1 MPGLGPSFRPG
12 GYGPSVNL
20 KWPFWAKADP
30 VSSFSSTL
38 KMEGLIEDFS
48 AGAVD
53 TVKWPSRVGFTQT
66 GGLGVLAAPGAAGGE
81 SNLKSAYIW
90 DIRESSISWQWT
102 FPTLGG
108 NWVARV
114 RIYITNNEFNNY
126 FNYEVNNST
135 GFTTTRE
142 QVSGIGVR
150 NSSSTAI
157 DLVNH
162 RWGRIRYEG
171 NTVYFDASPDG
182 VNWTTINSGTTLID
196 LERASNQA
204 AFHHS
209 WPTATAPGPTDDL
222 SVDNINIAGVPG
234 SGQNIA
240 VGVATET
247 STAAAIS
254 SSKSMLMDFASE
266 TDTATVITA
275 ARPIPVGLATE
286 TDTATA
292 IASSKASAM
301 GVATETD
308 TAQGVS
314 SKKTVLTGQ
323 ATETDTAQGIS
334 FTKSA
339 AVGQASETDTA
350 TAMSSVKAL
359 IVNQAT
365 ETDTAT
371 GLVAP
376 KLIAVGVVTETDT
389 ATAIASLKSLLVGQ
403 VTETDTALSISTQ
416 KSLAMNLAT
425 ETDTAAA
432 IALVVK
438 QKLIGA
444 ALETDSA
451 LPISPP
457 AAPQTAPLL
466 GLMRVG
472 R

>member
-254 SSKSMLMDFASE
+254 SSK
-266 TDTATVITA
+266 
-275 ARPIPVGLATE
+275 
-286 TDTATA
+286 
-292 IASSKASAM
+292 
-301 GVATETD
+301 
-308 TAQGVS
+308 
-314 SKKTVLTGQ
+314 
-323 ATETDTAQGIS
+323 
-334 FTKSA
+334 
-339 AVGQASETDTA
+339 